1 MTARRSLNL
10 KLALSIVLAFA
21 VSMAVTWFVHDRLA
35 AREADRLINSAF
47 SDVEMEIRSRVNAR
61 LVRQAMAVRE
71 RLEDGAK
78 TDVLSLRA
86 LARELRLTEI
96 CIADAKGV
104 IVHSSEPVYLGFDF
118 TKAEGQ
124 AAEMMCLIDGQ
135 VTEFCQAFQ
144 PNSARG
150 SWRKYVGVWRPEGG
164 FVEIGCDGARSRA
177 RRSSASP
184 ATGTSAGRAASSSRR
199 RPTSSSPTTPVRTA
213 RGRSG
218 RGRRPASTGS
228 GARSTASPST

>member
-35 AREADRLINSAF
+35 AREADRLIDSAF

-164 FVEIGCDGARSRA
+164 FVEIGCDGASLRA
-177 RRSSASP
+177 LARSS
-184 ATGTSAGRAASSSRR
+184 
-199 RPTSSSPTTPVRTA
+199 
-213 RGRSG
+213 
-218 RGRRPASTGS
+218 
-228 GARSTASPST
+228 